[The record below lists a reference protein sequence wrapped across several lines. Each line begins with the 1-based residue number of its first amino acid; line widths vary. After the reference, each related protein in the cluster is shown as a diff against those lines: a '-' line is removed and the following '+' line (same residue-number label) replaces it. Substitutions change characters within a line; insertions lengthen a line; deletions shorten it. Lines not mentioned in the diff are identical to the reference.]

1 MPPSAVA
8 SNRAEA
14 GTLES
19 ATVHRVQLYGASNL
33 WLSRRAALAGLR
45 ERFDGPLEIG
55 LACGPGRS
63 YGLSAG
69 NALVRY
75 RPLCSVEFPHPPQ
88 LAILADAG
96 NDIAYG
102 QDPAIVLGWMTELA
116 TRLERQGA
124 RILVTG
130 TPLENLRTIPAW
142 LFKAVRSL
150 IYPRSL
156 VTQEGVV
163 QALEDLKGGVQ
174 TLARER
180 GYVYLEPDPIWY
192 GMDRIHLHSAHYR
205 RCWEHW
211 LEFMVPRIGPR
222 MRLPGW
228 LSTLRL
234 SPARCR
240 VLGREWRGQGDY
252 IGFMEQTRLL
262 VR

>member
-1 MPPSAVA
+1 M
-8 SNRAEA
+8 
-14 GTLES
+14 
-19 ATVHRVQLYGASNL
+19 HRVHLYGASNL

-45 ERFDGPLEIG
+45 ERYDGQLEIG

-69 NALVRY
+69 NAVVRY
-75 RPLCSVEFPHPPQ
+75 VPLRSVEFPHPAQ

-102 QDPAIVLGWMTELA
+102 QDPAIVLGWMTQLA

-124 RILVTG
+124 RILITG

-142 LFKAVRSL
+142 LFIAVRSL
-150 IYPRSL
+150 IYPRSS

-163 QALEDLKGGVQ
+163 QALEDLKGGLQ
-174 TLARER
+174 ALARER
-180 GYVYLEPDPIWY
+180 GYLYLEPDPGWY
-192 GMDRIHLHSAHYR
+192 GIDRIHLHRAHYR
-205 RCWEHW
+205 SCWEHC
-211 LEFMVPRIGPR
+211 LEFLVPRIRPHGA
-222 MRLPGW
+222 LPSW

-234 SPARCR
+234 SPARCW
-240 VLGREWRGQGDY
+240 VLGREWRGRGDY
-252 IGFMEQTRLL
+252 PGLMEQLQLL